1 MKLRSRLSY
10 YSLVIFSVLFVF
22 TSVIIYTLFYRW
34 AQQNE
39 YKNLQNTTLVSA
51 VYYLEKDEQTH
62 AEHVS
67 VQNELQR
74 LISTTNIAVYDST
87 DKQAYGRMEQD
98 VLLSPAVLAKTRADD
113 YYVFESKTDFYAGIH
128 YHDNQGDFVVFTR
141 SSKESFNEL
150 MYVLL
155 GILSAVFLSS
165 LLIILLF
172 SRWLGK
178 IAYQPILR
186 IIEQVN
192 TRDHQNLTVPIT
204 IDRSYEEV
212 DELIHSYNRFIK
224 RISQTFNIQKNFID
238 YVSHELR
245 TPIAALLGT
254 LEVTNQK
261 ERSVDEYKT
270 MLKQLDE
277 YIQDLQSTLD
287 HMMLLTGA
295 KTNFDFAPIR
305 IDEVLWEVVEH
316 ATMYHNAQIEVYMD
330 VQDNH
335 LLEMNGNDK
344 LLELAINNLVGN
356 AIKYSDN
363 QTVYLSLH
371 ENNGHLSI
379 RIVDHGIGI
388 PKEDLERATQNFFRG
403 QNTSAYQG
411 KGIGLSMASIVF
423 SLHGIQMNIASG
435 QAGTTV
441 TLLFSKD

>member
-10 YSLVIFSVLFVF
+10 YSLVIFSVLFVL
-22 TSVIIYTLFYRW
+22 TSVVIYTLFYRW
-34 AQQNE
+34 ARQNE
-39 YKNLQNTTLVSA
+39 YKNLQNTTLVAA

-74 LISTTNIAVYDST
+74 LISKTNIAVYDST
-87 DKQAYGRMEQD
+87 DKQAYGHMEQD
-98 VLLSPAVLAKTRADD
+98 VLISPSVLAKTRVDD
-113 YYVFESKTDFYAGIH
+113 YHVFESKTAFYAGI
-128 YHDNQGDFVVFTR
+128 YYPDNQGDFVVFTR

-155 GILSAVFLSS
+155 GILTAVFLSS

-192 TRDHQNLTVPIT
+192 IRDHQNLTTPLT
-204 IDRSYEEV
+204 LDNSYEEV
-212 DELIHSYNRFIK
+212 DELVQSYNRFIK

-245 TPIAALLGT
+245 TPIAAVLGT

-261 ERSVDEYKT
+261 DRSVEEYKA
-270 MLKQLDE
+270 MVLQLDE
-277 YIQDLQSTLD
+277 YIQDLQSTID

-295 KTNFDFAPIR
+295 KTNFDFALMR

-316 ATMYHNAQIEVYMD
+316 ATMYYNAQIEVYID
-330 VQDNH
+330 VQDNQ
-335 LLEMNGNDK
+335 LLEIHGNDK
-344 LLELAINNLVGN
+344 LLELAINNLVEN
-356 AIKYSDN
+356 SIKYSDN

-371 ENNGHLSI
+371 DYNGVLSI

-388 PKEDLERATQNFFRG
+388 PAEDLERATQNFFRG
-403 QNTSAYQG
+403 QNTGAYQG

-423 SLHGIQMNIASG
+423 SLHGIQMKIASG
-435 QAGTTV
+435 MSGTTV
-441 TLLFSKD
+441 TLLFLKA